1 MATPKTMPT
10 RACAAK
16 GQGRRCAR
24 IPPSSAT
31 QLSESMAAMMPTHA
45 VVSAAILVFAADYV
59 LTSLF
64 SAK

>member
-1 MATPKTMPT
+1 VFGFIVALMGAYHGYNASGGARGVGRAT
-10 RACAAK
+10 
-16 GQGRRCAR
+16 
-24 IPPSSAT
+24 
-31 QLSESMAAMMPTHA
+31 THA